1 MGIKKSWKTE
11 RKVRVNQ
18 DHKSRVESQSGFVS
32 KWRRLTSSQFCHCT
46 VLPFFHL
53 TVLPF
58 WHFAA
63 FLHFT
68 VLQFSFL
75 PLTSRYLNV
84 PVKMFFVLAV
94 SSNFCFRLKKLFL
107 LSSQKCKV
115 LSSHLGRIPVS
126 CKIYLPSPPKHEWSH
141 IGAGL
146 NSIGT
151 STQFYCLKNITE
163 EGY

>member
-32 KWRRLTSSQFCHCT
+32 KWRRLTSSQFCHFT
-46 VLPFFHL
+46 VLPFCHL
-53 TVLPF
+53 TVFCCILLF
-58 WHFAA
+58 SNFSLISANLSI
-63 FLHFT
+63 FDKLLLECSSET
-68 VLQFSFL
+68 VF
-75 PLTSRYLNV
+75 V
-84 PVKMFFVLAV
+84 PSV

-151 STQFYCLKNITE
+151 STQFYRLRNVKE
-163 EGY
+163 ECY